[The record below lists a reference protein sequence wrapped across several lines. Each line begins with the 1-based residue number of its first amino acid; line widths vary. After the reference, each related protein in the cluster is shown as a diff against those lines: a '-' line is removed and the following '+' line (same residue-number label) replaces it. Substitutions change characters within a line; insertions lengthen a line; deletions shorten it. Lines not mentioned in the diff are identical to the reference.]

1 MSFKLTSDG
10 INEYLSLPLKKPS
23 VGLTL
28 QSERRQFH
36 IDLMGALQLS
46 LQNVQLELQKKLV
59 PRQLLPE
66 IVGLR

>member
-1 MSFKLTSDG
+1 MST
-10 INEYLSLPLKKPS
+10 YRPHLKKPS